1 MAGPDA
7 YGPPAASPDVAPSS
21 APVVPGRLLGARYE
35 LVRPIA
41 RGGMAEVWEGQ
52 DATLRRAVAIKV
64 LQTHLAGDIT
74 FVERFRR
81 EAVSAARV
89 AHPCVVATY
98 DAGVDAGTAFIV
110 MELVRG
116 QTLRQLLT
124 ASAPLAPGLA
134 VAIALQIADA
144 LADAHRAG
152 LVHRDIKPAN
162 ILLCD
167 DGAGALRVK
176 VTDFG
181 IAKVGA
187 EIGADLTQIGTVL
200 GTPKYL
206 SPEQLEGRVEPD
218 ARSDLYALGV
228 VLFEMLTG
236 RPPFNGLT
244 AMATALAH
252 LREPPPPVSS
262 LRPEISPGWTI
273 SPTAPGQGARRPAPD
288 GGGRAPDAGLPR
300 PAGPGGESRGRAGP
314 RPGPGRRRGS
324 GAGGASSDG
333 LRPTALSGP
342 VGNEAGGG
350 GRGPRPPGT
359 GPARGRGGAGDGG
372 HRYRRHRDRP
382 PPAVG
387 PPPDPFASRPL
398 RGRRRA
404 EPRAGGAGPARSAT
418 DPPPRPGP
426 RIGGGRHRPRRG
438 DRGRHPDRRPR
449 WGPSCGRLG
458 PGQHR
463 GGTTAPSSAASAL
476 RAQAVTVW
484 MNTTAHTPDNP
495 GQTGAVIDGQA
506 STMWQTDTYS
516 GPHAAVFGGLYSGEG
531 LAIHLTGTQALHR
544 LVVHSPTQG
553 WAASTYVAGSQ
564 PAVGSPVSAW
574 GTPTATRPT
583 SMVTPPSPSAA
594 ARGLGF
600 CSGSPTSAPQPAPA
614 IAEVTVS

>member
-1 MAGPDA
+1 M
-7 YGPPAASPDVAPSS
+7 
-21 APVVPGRLLGARYE
+21 LGARYE

-52 DATLRRAVAIKV
+52 DATLRRAVAVKV

-98 DAGVDAGTAFIV
+98 DAGVDAGTAYIV

-134 VAIALQIADA
+134 VAITQQIADA

-167 DGAGALRVK
+167 DGDGALRVK

-206 SPEQLEGRVEPD
+206 SPEQVEGRVDPD
-218 ARSDLYALGV
+218 ARSDLYSLGV

-236 RPPFNGLT
+236 RPPFNGPT
-244 AMATALAH
+244 AW
-252 LREPPPPVSS
+252 
-262 LRPEISPGWTI
+262 RPRWRTCGSPRRRCRRCGRISPGLDDLAQRLLAKAPADRP
-273 SPTAPGQGARRPAPD
+273 PTAVAVRLMLDSLVQR
-288 GGGRAPDAGLPR
+288 GLVE
-300 PAGPGGESRGRAGP
+300 GPGAA
-314 RPGPGRRRGS
+314 PGRDRVPG
-324 GAGGASSDG
+324 GAWERPGGASSDG

-342 VGNEAGGG
+342 VGNGAGGG

-372 HRYRRHRDRP
+372 HRYRRHRD
-382 PPAVG
+382 
-387 PPPDPFASRPL
+387 
-398 RGRRRA
+398 
-404 EPRAGGAGPARSAT
+404 
-418 DPPPRPGP
+418 
-426 RIGGGRHRPRRG
+426 
-438 DRGRHPDRRPR
+438 
-449 WGPSCGRLG
+449 
-458 PGQHR
+458 
-463 GGTTAPSSAASAL
+463 
-476 RAQAVTVW
+476 
-484 MNTTAHTPDNP
+484 
-495 GQTGAVIDGQA
+495 
-506 STMWQTDTYS
+506 
-516 GPHAAVFGGLYSGEG
+516 
-531 LAIHLTGTQALHR
+531 
-544 LVVHSPTQG
+544 
-553 WAASTYVAGSQ
+553 
-564 PAVGSPVSAW
+564 
-574 GTPTATRPT
+574 
-583 SMVTPPSPSAA
+583 SAA
-594 ARGLGF
+594 ARGRAAPRPLRLPAPPG
-600 CSGSPTSAPQPAPA
+600 GRRRAGPRPAGPGRADPRPTRRRGRVPGLVVAAIVLAAVIVAAILIADHGGARHAGVSAPGSTAGGRPPHHRPPPP
-614 IAEVTVS
+614 SGRRR